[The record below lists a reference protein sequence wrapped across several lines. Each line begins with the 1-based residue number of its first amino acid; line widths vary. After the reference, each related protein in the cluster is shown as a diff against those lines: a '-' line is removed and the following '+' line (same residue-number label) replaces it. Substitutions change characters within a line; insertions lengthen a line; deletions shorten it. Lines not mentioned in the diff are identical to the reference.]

1 MSDFRIFCYESSYN
15 LLYFSFIELISVS
28 VCVCIYIYR
37 QRRIQVYPLH
47 RIRMERIVQERVALA
62 LNCRITTFPFR
73 RQVFRK
79 PRCPRYHLIRQP
91 PFIPLWA
98 RLPTYHNPL
107 FPSRVYRAVSLPA
120 DRPTPPSGPMLLAHR
135 ACLQVSIFPLPGNN
149 FLFTHTHIY
158 ISLLFFFFL
167 KPIFYAF
174 SFSPLS

>member
-1 MSDFRIFCYESSYN
+1 M
-15 LLYFSFIELISVS
+15 
-28 VCVCIYIYR
+28 CVYIYIYR

-91 PFIPLWA
+91 AFIPLWA